1 MTTRIAS
8 VIGLVL
14 VSWVAV
20 LLLSV
25 STLYIPGAPF
35 RRAVEHFEVL
45 ERYRNAPDTP
55 GAGAAFDRFLE
66 LGRQVEWFESTVISM
81 AAGVVVAW
89 AARLRGPLA
98 AFDLASVVAGF
109 ALGRVWLRGQ
119 SVADPPLLIGVAC
132 FGVCL
137 AAGEWLR
144 RAKAVRSTG

>member
-25 STLYIPGAPF
+25 SMLYIPGTPF
-35 RRAVEHFEVL
+35 RRAVEHIQVL
-45 ERYRNAPDTP
+45 EKYRNAPDDP
-55 GAGAAFDRFLE
+55 GAGAAFYRFLE
-66 LGRQVEWFESTVISM
+66 LGRQVEWFEATVISM
-81 AAGVVVAW
+81 SAGLVVAC

-98 AFDLASVVAGF
+98 AFDFTSVLAGF

-119 SVADPPLLIGVAC
+119 SVADPTLLAGVAC

-144 RAKAVRSTG
+144 RAKAVRSTA